1 MSSTLIGKQA
11 VVVGAGMAGLAAARA
26 LADYFEHVV
35 VLERDTLPLDAS
47 HRTGTPQSRH
57 VHGLLGGGQGALGDL
72 FPGFEHDLAAAGAVL
87 LRVGLDVRIETPGY
101 DPFPRR
107 DLGWIAYSMSRPLI
121 ESIVRERVERHPN
134 ITICQRCRARFVVP
148 TSDGAG
154 VAAIHFENGDGKS
167 ETLPADLV
175 VDASGRGNLTSAFL
189 ESVGLR
195 QPEETVIG
203 VDIGYA
209 TAVFAIPDD
218 HTADWKGVRTVGL
231 ASQRRGGGLMLPLE
245 GDRWMLTLGGRR
257 GDKPSGDWAGF
268 MAYAQK
274 LRTPTIYD
282 AVERAERLDEVAR
295 FGFPASVCRH
305 FEQLEAF
312 PRGLLPFGDAICR
325 FNPIY
330 GQGMSVAAQEACL
343 LHQLLRK
350 RAETADPLAGLA
362 SAFFTGAGALIDTP
376 WTLAAVADFA
386 FPGTDGQRPED
397 FEDRLAFGKA
407 LNQLA
412 ASDPAVHKLTA
423 EVQHLLKPRG
433 VLRDPD
439 LVERVKALAAQA

>member
-1 MSSTLIGKQA
+1 
-11 VVVGAGMAGLAAARA
+11 
-26 LADYFEHVV
+26 
-35 VLERDTLPLDAS
+35 
-47 HRTGTPQSRH
+47 
-57 VHGLLGGGQGALGDL
+57 
-72 FPGFEHDLAAAGAVL
+72 
-87 LRVGLDVRIETPGY
+87 
-101 DPFPRR
+101 
-107 DLGWIAYSMSRPLI
+107 MSRPLI

-154 VAAIHFENGDGKS
+154 VAALHFENGDGKS

-218 HTADWKGVRTVGL
+218 HTADWKGVRTAGL
-231 ASQRRGGGLMLPLE
+231 ASQRTGGGLMLPLE

-282 AVERAERLDEVAR
+282 AVERAERLGEVAR

-305 FEQLEAF
+305 FEQLEVF